1 MLLHLPVTLLPIQI
15 LLVNLFTDGLPAI
28 ALGME
33 PPARD
38 IMTVSYT
45 HLDVYKRQCMRCA
58 RSIGK
63 AARRGSCSAICRLFR
78 WTALCLSLIHI

>member
-1 MLLHLPVTLLPIQI
+1 MCIRDRPVTLLPIQI

-38 IMTVSYT
+38 IMKRKPYT
-45 HLDVYKRQCMRCA
+45 
-58 RSIGK
+58 
-63 AARRGSCSAICRLFR
+63 
-78 WTALCLSLIHI
+78 WP